1 MAGSSSG
8 STRATCTRGRW
19 ADAARVRCT
28 AGHNHP
34 VLAPLLALLALL
46 TAAAAVARRVRMR
59 RRRTR
64 PARARIADPHDGTRI
79 EADGAVRSVQAAE
92 LMLSPA
98 ALEALW
104 SPLQLE
110 RLARTYW
117 RFLTRVSLGL
127 IRVDYT
133 DAQRTVVLVRQPLRL
148 LRFKA
153 PEYAMDRERGTV
165 RWRIEDGL
173 LVERRGRHGD
183 GYLQIDVR
191 RLPGPDADG
200 AARVRVEIEVANFYP
215 SIARRLS
222 TPGYRAT
229 QSRIHVLITHGFLR
243 SLERLDLAE
252 SRTGRFAV
260 GGLGV
265 DDVPDPPLPAPRAG

>member
-1 MAGSSSG
+1 VAG
-8 STRATCTRGRW
+8 
-19 ADAARVRCT
+19 
-28 AGHNHP
+28 
-34 VLAPLLALLALL
+34 PLLALLTLL
-46 TAAAAVARRVRMR
+46 AAVVAVVRHRRELR
-59 RRRTR
+59 RAR
-64 PARARIADPHDGTRI
+64 PARARIADPRDATQI

-92 LMLSPA
+92 LALPAA
-98 ALEALW
+98 ALEDLW

-127 IRVDYT
+127 IRVDYGGEK
-133 DAQRTVVLVRQPLRL
+133 RTVVLVRRPLRL

-173 LVERRGRHGD
+173 LVERRGHHGD

-191 RLPGPDADG
+191 RMTAHPPAPADG
-200 AARVRVEIEVANFYP
+200 SARIRVEVEVANFYP
-215 SIARRLS
+215 SIAHRLS
-222 TPGYRAT
+222 EPVYRAT

-252 SRTGRFAV
+252 SRAGRYAA

-265 DDVPDPPLPAPRAG
+265 DDVPDPPLPAPEAV

>member
-1 MAGSSSG
+1 VA
-8 STRATCTRGRW
+8 
-19 ADAARVRCT
+19 
-28 AGHNHP
+28 
-34 VLAPLLALLALL
+34 APLLALLTLL
-46 TAAAAVARRVRMR
+46 AAVAAVVR
-59 RRRTR
+59 RRRAR
-64 PARARIADPHDGTRI
+64 RRGHPARARILDSDLGTHM
-79 EADGAVRSVQAAE
+79 EPDGAVRSAQAAE
-92 LMLSPA
+92 LTLPA
-98 ALEALW
+98 DALEELW

-127 IRVDYT
+127 IRVDY
-133 DAQRTVVLVRQPLRL
+133 AGEKRIVVLVRQPLRL

-153 PEYAMDRERGTV
+153 PEYAMDRERGMV

-173 LVERRGRHGD
+173 LVERRGHHGD

-191 RLPGPDADG
+191 RMPARPPGDG
-200 AARVRVEIEVANFYP
+200 RARIRVEVEVANFYP

-222 TPGYRAT
+222 APVYRAT

-252 SRTGRFAV
+252 SRAGRYAA
-260 GGLGV
+260 GELGV
-265 DDVPDPPLPAPRAG
+265 DDVPDPPLSRTVRP